1 MKLTKRA
8 MIIPAASLL
17 LLSGCASPPRSE
29 YAAFAQAGA
38 GYADAM
44 TKVLDAAGKAQVD
57 STSWGIVDAKTEEK
71 AGTGSVKEKYREL
84 TKVDEER
91 IKTIGRLQG
100 HAILFGKYLR
110 LLNELATSDAPDR
123 TKTEIEGVIKG
134 MAELSSRPV
143 TPSPAVSAVAEI
155 FVDASIRK
163 ELKDELIKRKHV
175 ILKELELQNELL
187 ATLGE
192 QVSHALT
199 LVKATKER
207 QLLLVPLA
215 ADGALAKPEE
225 WVAKRRDIIYM
236 DKTVKELGSAQ
247 DVVDEMSRTFNDLT
261 TGKDV
266 TGRINAL
273 IIDIEHIVAVAD
285 ALNK

>member
-1 MKLTKRA
+1 MKLIKRA
-8 MIIPAASLL
+8 MIIPVASLL
-17 LLSGCASPPRSE
+17 LLSGCATPPTRE
-29 YAAFAQAGA
+29 YADFAQAGSK
-38 GYADAM
+38 YATAVD
-44 TKVLDAAGKAQVD
+44 KLLDAAGKAQVD
-57 STSWGIVDAKTEEK
+57 STSWGIVD
-71 AGTGSVKEKYREL
+71 VKEKTGVVSEKKYREL
-84 TKVDEER
+84 TKIDEEH
-91 IKTIGRLQG
+91 IEIIGKLQG
-100 HAILFGKYLR
+100 HARLFGRYLK
-110 LLNELATSDAPDR
+110 LLNELATSDAPGR

-175 ILKELELQNELL
+175 ILKELELQKELL

-199 LVKATKER
+199 LVKGTKEQ

-215 ADGALAKPEE
+215 VDGALAKPEE

-236 DKTVKELGSAQ
+236 EETAKELGTAQ
-247 DVVDEMSRTFNDLT
+247 EVAEEMSNTFEALT

-266 TGRINAL
+266 AGRINAL
-273 IIDIEHIVAVAD
+273 IIDIERIVAVAD
-285 ALNK
+285 ALNS

>member
-8 MIIPAASLL
+8 MIIPATSLL
-17 LLSGCASPPRSE
+17 LLSGCALTTPPKSE
-29 YAAFAQAGA
+29 YADFAQAGA
-38 GYADAM
+38 GYADAVG
-44 TKVLDAAGKAQVD
+44 KLLDAAGKAQVD
-57 STSWGIVDAKTEEK
+57 STSWGIVDAKEMDK
-71 AGTGSVKEKYREL
+71 VSVEKYREL
-84 TKVDEER
+84 TKVDEKR
-91 IKTIGRLQG
+91 IETIERLQG
-100 HAILFGKYLR
+100 HARLFGRYLR
-110 LLNELATSDAPDR
+110 LLNELATSDAPGR

-175 ILKELELQNELL
+175 ILKELELQKELL

-199 LVKATKER
+199 LVKGTKER

-236 DKTVKELGSAQ
+236 DTTAKELGSAQ
-247 DVVDEMSRTFNDLT
+247 EVAEEMSKTFEVLT

-266 TGRINAL
+266 SGRINAL
-273 IIDIEHIVAVAD
+273 IIDIERIVAVAD
-285 ALNK
+285 ALNS